1 MTVHGH
7 AHKHFGAEVNVKSKS
22 LQASADM
29 NVTPMIDV
37 LLVLLVI
44 FMAALPLTQKGLD
57 INLPAET
64 QQAATQQVDSSQIVL
79 EMSADRQMSVNKQI
93 ISNLG
98 ELETK
103 LRGIFEQRQEKTM
116 FIAAAGTLRYGE
128 IVAVIDTAK
137 GAGVEKVAIVTEGMR
152 RAAGVQTGN

>member
-1 MTVHGH
+1 MAVHQH
-7 AHKHFGAEVNVKSKS
+7 HGAERVFKASVP
-22 LQASADM
+22 QATCDM

-79 EMSADRQMSVNKQI
+79 EMSADRQMSVNKQVVA
-93 ISNLG
+93 NLG
-98 ELETK
+98 ELETR
-103 LRGIFEQRQEKTM
+103 LRSIFEQRQEKTM

-128 IVAVIDTAK
+128 IVAVIDAAK
-137 GAGVEKVAIVTEGMR
+137 GAGVEKVGIVTEGMR